1 MAKTPQS
8 TLEIQTLIQ
17 EFTEQLT
24 RLVRRSALEQIH
36 VALGGGAEGPTG
48 RARKVRVVRLGKS
61 ARSAD
66 AGGKRSSAQVEEMA
80 STLLAYVTEHPGM
93 RGEQIAAALG
103 TDVGR
108 MRLPMK
114 TLIASKRVKTRGQRR
129 GMAYFA
135 A

>member
-1 MAKTPQS
+1 MARTPQS
-8 TLEIQTLIQ
+8 TLEIQTLVQ

-24 RLVRRSALEQIH
+24 QLVRRSALEQIH
-36 VALGGGAEGPTG
+36 VALGGGAEVPTG
-48 RARKVRVVRLGKS
+48 RARKVRVVRIGKS
-61 ARSAD
+61 ARDSA

-80 STLLAYVTEHPGM
+80 NTLHAYVQEHPGQ

-129 GMAYFA
+129 GMTYFA